1 VDLLVIRHAEAAPP
15 EAGQDDEARPLTPKG
30 KRATKRVTQGL
41 VTLVP
46 EIDVLAT
53 SPLRRAVQTA
63 KIVRSAFG
71 NPAREEL
78 EALAPAGSRE
88 EVLTWLQDRS
98 DPETVAIVGHEPHLG
113 LLTSWLLASPLNH
126 FMEFKK
132 GGACLITWPDH
143 PTAGTA
149 WLKWALTPGQ
159 LEKLGEVS

>member
-1 VDLLVIRHAEAAPP
+1 MDLLVIRHADAAPA
-15 EAGQDDEARPLTPKG
+15 EAGADDETRPLTGRG
-30 KRATKRVTQGL
+30 KRVMKRVARGL

-46 EIDVLAT
+46 EIDLLAS
-53 SPLRRAVQTA
+53 SPLKRAVQTG

-71 NPAREEL
+71 DPPREEL
-78 EALAPAGSRE
+78 EALAPTGSRE
-88 EVLTWLQDRS
+88 DVLAWLQDRS

-113 LLTSWLLASPLNH
+113 LLTSWLLAAPLNH

-149 WLKWALTPGQ
+149 WLKWALPPGQ
-159 LEKLGEVS
+159 LEKLGEAS

>member
-1 VDLLVIRHAEAAPP
+1 MDLLVIRHADAAPP
-15 EAGQDDEARPLTPKG
+15 EPGQDDETRSLTAKG
-30 KRATKRVTQGL
+30 KRSMKAVARGL

-46 EIDVLAT
+46 EVDVVAT

-71 NPAREEL
+71 NPSRKEL
-78 EALAPAGSRE
+78 EALAPTGSRDD
-88 EVLTWLQDRS
+88 VLAWLQDRS

-132 GGACLITWPDH
+132 GGACLMTWPDH

-159 LEKLGEVS
+159 LEKLGLVS